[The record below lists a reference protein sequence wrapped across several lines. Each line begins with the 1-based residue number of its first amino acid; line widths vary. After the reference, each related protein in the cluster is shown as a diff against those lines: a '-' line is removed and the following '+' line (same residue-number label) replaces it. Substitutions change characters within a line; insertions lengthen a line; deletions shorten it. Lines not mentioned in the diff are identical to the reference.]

1 MSGTV
6 EIIRLHFG
14 SAFQIMRIVS
24 SPSVSTSAIKKQF
37 LGRHRRLF
45 AHPSVIRM
53 LASTVLCRAVFTP
66 VRSLER
72 KLIEPRGHLL
82 ELYPALLKQN
92 ECPVKILAR
101 RWKASCFNSS
111 N

>member
-1 MSGTV
+1 MFV
-6 EIIRLHFG
+6 CI
-14 SAFQIMRIVS
+14 
-24 SPSVSTSAIKKQF
+24 
-37 LGRHRRLF
+37 
-45 AHPSVIRM
+45 
-53 LASTVLCRAVFTP
+53 VLCRAVFTP

-92 ECPVKILAR
+92 EYLVKILVR
-101 RWKASCFNSS
+101 RWKASGFNSS